1 MKESGSSMDKYYSY
15 LLNKRARDYSTEKT
29 STDFVSKD
37 IAKKVR
43 SIYSGMHEYSRTP
56 LVSLDKLS
64 EKVGVGNIWV
74 KDESYR
80 FGLNSFKSLGG
91 IYAIYR
97 TLEEMAGRK
106 ISISEIF
113 SKDFKKDIGEMTF
126 SAATDGN
133 HGLGVAWAA
142 MKLGQKAV
150 IYLPKGTATQRIEA
164 IKKTGAKA
172 VVIDGNY
179 DDAVEK
185 MARDGASEGWQVIS
199 DTAWEGYQNIPK
211 WIMQGYTVLFDEAME
226 EIKENGKDIPT
237 HIILQAG
244 VGSFSA
250 SGVGYFN
257 SIYGKKRPTSIIV
270 EPETASCFY
279 ESMEINDGTPHK
291 AKGDLKTI
299 MAGLSCG
306 VPNPIAWD
314 IHWDYSDVFVSCK
327 DELSALSMRVLG
339 NPLKG
344 DKRVISGESGAIG
357 LGVLMHIKN
366 DLEIGKDSNILL
378 ISTEGDTD
386 PKGYLD
392 VVWGG
397 KLESELPIYR
407 R

>member
-1 MKESGSSMDKYYSY
+1 MGNY
-15 LLNKRARDYSTEKT
+15 LDYIKNHRARDSSADKA
-29 STDFVSKD
+29 STDFVSQD
-37 IAKKVR
+37 VAKRVR
-43 SIYSGMHEYSRTP
+43 SIYSSMPEYYRTP
-56 LVSLDKLS
+56 LVSLEKLS
-64 EKVGVGNIWV
+64 EKIGVGKILV

-91 IYAIYR
+91 IYAIYK
-97 TLEEMAGRK
+97 TLEEMAGK
-106 ISISEIF
+106 NISISEIF
-113 SKDFKKDIGEMTF
+113 SPKFKETIGELTF

-133 HGLGVAWAA
+133 HGLGVAWAS

-150 IYLPKGTATQRIEA
+150 IYLPKGTVPQRIEA
-164 IKKTGAKA
+164 IRNTGAKA

-185 MARDGASEGWQVIS
+185 MARDGQNEGWHVIS
-199 DTAWEGYQNIPK
+199 DTAWEGYQDIPT

-226 EIKENGKDIPT
+226 EIKENGGDMPT

-257 SIYGKKRPTSIIV
+257 SIYGKKRPISIIV
-270 EPETASCFY
+270 EPDNAACFY
-279 ESMEINDGTPHK
+279 ESIQIDDGKPHR
-291 AKGDLKTI
+291 AKGDLSTI

-306 VPNPIAWD
+306 VPNPIAWN
-314 IHWDYSDVFVSCK
+314 IHLDYSDIFVSCR
-327 DELSALSMRVLG
+327 DELSALSMRILG

-344 DKRVISGESGAIG
+344 DKKVISGESGSIG

-366 DLEIGKDSNILL
+366 DLELGKDSEVLL

-397 KLESELPIYR
+397 KFPSELPI
-407 R
+407 

>member
-1 MKESGSSMDKYYSY
+1 LSESKYFSY
-15 LLNKRARDYSTEKT
+15 LLNERARDYSIKKS
-29 STDFVSKD
+29 STDFVSANV
-37 IAKKVR
+37 AKKIR
-43 SIYSGMHEYSRTP
+43 SIYSEMPEYKRTP
-56 LVSLDKLS
+56 LVPLDRLS
-64 EKVGVGNIWV
+64 ETISVGKIWV
-74 KDESYR
+74 KDESHR

-91 IYAIYR
+91 IYAIYKV
-97 TLEEMAGRK
+97 LEEIAGRK
-106 ISISEIF
+106 ISMPEIF
-113 SKDFKKDIGEMTF
+113 SPSFKEKIGDMTF

-150 IYLPKGTATQRIEA
+150 IYLPKGTVPQRIEA

-185 MARDGASEGWQVIS
+185 MARDGKKEDWQVIS
-199 DTAWEGYQNIPK
+199 DTAWEGYQDIPT
-211 WIMQGYTVLFDEAME
+211 WIMQGYTVLFDEAMD
-226 EIKENGKDIPT
+226 EIKENDEDMPT
-237 HIILQAG
+237 HKLLQAG

-257 SIYGKKRPTSIIV
+257 SILGKKRPVSIIV
-270 EPETASCFY
+270 EPDTASCFY
-279 ESMEINDGTPHK
+279 ESIQINDGKPHR
-291 AKGDLKTI
+291 AKGDLRTI

-344 DKRVISGESGAIG
+344 DKRIISGESGAIG
-357 LGVLMHIKN
+357 LGVLMHAKE
-366 DLEIGKDSNILL
+366 DLGIGKDSNVLL

-386 PKGYLD
+386 PKGYVD

-397 KLESELPIYR
+397 KLQSELPIW
-407 R
+407 

>member
-1 MKESGSSMDKYYSY
+1 MNKYYSY
-15 LLNKRARDYSTEKT
+15 LKNERARDYSEKKA
-29 STDFVSKD
+29 STDFVSHV

-43 SIYSGMHEYSRTP
+43 SIYSGMPEYDRTP

-64 EKVGVGNIWV
+64 QKIGVGKIWV

-97 TLEEMAGRK
+97 TLEEMAGRN

-113 SKDFKKDIGEMTF
+113 SISFKEKVGDLTF

-150 IYLPKGTATQRIEA
+150 IYLPKETVPQRIEA

-185 MARDGASEGWQVIS
+185 MARDGEKEGWQVIS
-199 DTAWEGYQNIPK
+199 DTAWEGYQNIPT

-226 EIKENGKDIPT
+226 KIKENDEGLPT

-257 SIYGKKRPTSIIV
+257 SLYGKNRPISIIV
-270 EPETASCFY
+270 EPEAASCFY
-279 ESMEINDGTPHK
+279 ESIEINDGKPHR
-291 AKGDLKTI
+291 AKGDLRTI

-344 DKRVISGESGAIG
+344 DKKIISGESGAIG
-357 LGVLMHIKN
+357 LGVLMTIKD
-366 DLEIGKDSNILL
+366 DLEIGKDSNVLL

-397 KLESELPIYR
+397 KLPLDIPIQ
-407 R
+407 

>member
-1 MKESGSSMDKYYSY
+1 MSSY
-15 LLNKRARDYSTEKT
+15 LDYIENNRARDYSVKKA

-37 IAKKVR
+37 VAKKVR
-43 SIYSGMHEYSRTP
+43 SVYSDMREYNRTP
-56 LVSLDKLS
+56 LVSLEKLS
-64 EKVGVGNIWV
+64 GKIGVGKILV
-74 KDESYR
+74 KDESHR

-91 IYAIYR
+91 IYAIYK
-97 TLEEMAGRK
+97 TLEEMAGK
-106 ISISEIF
+106 NISISEIF
-113 SKDFKKDIGEMTF
+113 STKFKETVGELTF

-133 HGLGVAWAA
+133 HGLGVAWAS
-142 MKLGQKAV
+142 MNLGQKAV
-150 IYLPKGTATQRIEA
+150 IYLPKGTVPQRIEA

-185 MARDGASEGWQVIS
+185 MARDGEKEGWHVIS
-199 DTAWEGYQNIPK
+199 DTAWEGYQDIPT
-211 WIMQGYTVLFDEAME
+211 WIMQGYTVLFDEAIE
-226 EIKENGKDIPT
+226 EIKENGGDMPT

-250 SGVGYFN
+250 SGVGLFN
-257 SIYGKKRPTSIIV
+257 SIYGKKRPISIIV
-270 EPETASCFY
+270 EPDNAACFF
-279 ESMEINDGTPHK
+279 ESIQINDGKAHR
-291 AKGDLKTI
+291 AKGDLSTI

-314 IHWDYSDVFVSCK
+314 IHLDYSDIFVSCR
-327 DELSALSMRVLG
+327 DELSALSMRILG
-339 NPLKG
+339 NPLRG
-344 DKRVISGESGAIG
+344 DKKVISGESGAIG

-366 DLEIGKDSNILL
+366 ELEIGKDSEVLL

-397 KLESELPIYR
+397 KFPSKLPI
-407 R
+407 

>member
-1 MKESGSSMDKYYSY
+1 MSDYLSY
-15 LLNKRARDYSTEKT
+15 ILNERARNYSVKKT
-29 STDFVSKD
+29 STDFVSID
-37 IAKKVR
+37 VAKKLR
-43 SIYSGMHEYSRTP
+43 SIYSGMPEYFRTP
-56 LVSLDKLS
+56 LVSLEKLS
-64 EKVGVGNIWV
+64 ETLGVGKIWV

-80 FGLNSFKSLGG
+80 FCLNSFKSLGG

-97 TLEEMAGRK
+97 TLEEMAGRS

-113 SKDFKKDIGEMTF
+113 SSSFKENVGELTF

-133 HGLGVAWAA
+133 HGLGVAWAS

-150 IYLPKGTATQRIEA
+150 IYLPKGTVPQRIEA
-164 IKKTGAKA
+164 IRKTGAKA

-185 MARDGASEGWQVIS
+185 MARDGENEGWQVIS
-199 DTAWEGYQNIPK
+199 DTAWEGYQDIPR

-226 EIKENGKDIPT
+226 EINENGFDMPT

-257 SIYGKKRPTSIIV
+257 SIYGKKRPISIIV
-270 EPETASCFY
+270 EPDNAACFY
-279 ESMEINDGTPHK
+279 ESIQINDGKPHR
-291 AKGDLKTI
+291 ARGDLSTI

-314 IHWDYSDVFVSCK
+314 IHLDYSDVFVSCK

-344 DKRVISGESGAIG
+344 DKRIVSGESGAIG
-357 LGVLMHIKN
+357 LGVLMHIKK
-366 DLEIGKDSNILL
+366 DLEIGKDSEILL

-397 KLESELPIYR
+397 KLPSELSI
-407 R
+407 

>member
-1 MKESGSSMDKYYSY
+1 MGDYLSY
-15 LLNKRARDYSTEKT
+15 IINEQARNYSTGKA
-29 STDFVSKD
+29 STDFVSSD
-37 IAKKVR
+37 VAKKIR
-43 SIYSGMHEYSRTP
+43 SVYSGMKEYQRTP
-56 LVSLDKLS
+56 LISLEKLS
-64 EKVGVGNIWV
+64 EKLGVGKIWV

-97 TLEEMAGRK
+97 TLEEMAGK
-106 ISISEIF
+106 SISISDIF
-113 SKDFKKDIGEMTF
+113 SPSFKENVGELTF

-133 HGLGVAWAA
+133 HGLGVAWAS

-150 IYLPKGTATQRIEA
+150 IYLPKGTVPQRIEA
-164 IKKTGAKA
+164 IRKTGAKA

-185 MARDGASEGWQVIS
+185 MARDGQNEGWQVIS
-199 DTAWEGYQNIPK
+199 DTAWEGYQDIPR
-211 WIMQGYTVLFDEAME
+211 WIMQGYTVLFDEVME
-226 EIKENGKDIPT
+226 EIKEKGSDVPT
-237 HIILQAG
+237 HMILQAG

-257 SIYGKKRPTSIIV
+257 STYGKKRPVSIIV
-270 EPETASCFY
+270 EPDNAACFY
-279 ESMEINDGTPHK
+279 ESIQINDGKPHR
-291 AKGDLKTI
+291 AKGDLSTI

-314 IHWDYSDVFVSCK
+314 IHRDYSDVFVSCR

-344 DKRVISGESGAIG
+344 DKKVISGESGAIG
-357 LGVLMHIKN
+357 LGVLMHIKK
-366 DLEIGKDSNILL
+366 DLEIEKDSEILL

-386 PKGYLD
+386 PKGYRD

-397 KLESELPIYR
+397 KLPSKLPIWSEL
-407 R
+407 

>member
-1 MKESGSSMDKYYSY
+1 MSDYLSY
-15 LLNKRARDYSTEKT
+15 LKNERARDYSIEKT
-29 STDFVSKD
+29 STDFVSID
-37 IAKKVR
+37 VAKKLR
-43 SIYSGMHEYSRTP
+43 SIYSGMPEYHRTP
-56 LVSLDKLS
+56 LVPLEKLS
-64 EKVGVGNIWV
+64 EKLGVGKILV

-91 IYAIYR
+91 IYAIYKS
-97 TLEEMAGRK
+97 LEKMAGRN

-113 SKDFKKDIGEMTF
+113 SPSFKEGIGELTF

-133 HGLGVAWAA
+133 HGLGVAWAS

-150 IYLPKGTATQRIEA
+150 IYLPKGTVPQRIEA
-164 IKKTGAKA
+164 IRKTGAKA
-172 VVIDGNY
+172 IVIDGNY

-185 MARDGASEGWQVIS
+185 MARDGEKEGWQVIS
-199 DTAWEGYQNIPK
+199 DTAWEGYQDIPR

-226 EIKENGKDIPT
+226 EIKENGGDMPT

-257 SIYGKKRPTSIIV
+257 SIYGKKRPLSIIV
-270 EPETASCFY
+270 EPDNAACFY
-279 ESMEINDGTPHK
+279 ESIQINDGNPHR
-291 AKGDLKTI
+291 AKGDLSTI

-314 IHWDYSDVFVSCK
+314 IHRDYSDVFVSCK
-327 DELSALSMRVLG
+327 DELSALSMRALG

-344 DKRVISGESGAIG
+344 DRRIVSGESGAIG
-357 LGVLMHIKN
+357 LGVLMHIKK
-366 DLEIGKDSNILL
+366 DLEIGKDSEILL

-386 PKGYLD
+386 PKNYLD
-392 VVWGG
+392 IVWGG
-397 KLESELPIYR
+397 KLPSRVPI
-407 R
+407 

>member
-1 MKESGSSMDKYYSY
+1 MNNYLSY
-15 LLNKRARDYSTEKT
+15 LKNERARDYSIEKT
-29 STDFVSKD
+29 STDFVSID
-37 IAKKVR
+37 VAKKLR
-43 SIYSGMHEYSRTP
+43 SIYSGMPEYQRTP
-56 LVSLDKLS
+56 LVSLEKLS
-64 EKVGVGNIWV
+64 EKLGVGKIWV

-91 IYAIYR
+91 IYAIYKS
-97 TLEEMAGRK
+97 LEKMASRN

-113 SKDFKKDIGEMTF
+113 SPSFKEGIGELTF

-133 HGLGVAWAA
+133 HGLGVAWAS

-150 IYLPKGTATQRIEA
+150 IYLPKGTVPQRIEA

-172 VVIDGNY
+172 VVIEGNY

-185 MARDGASEGWQVIS
+185 MARNGEKEGWQVIS
-199 DTAWEGYQNIPK
+199 DTAWQGYQDIPM

-226 EIKENGKDIPT
+226 EIKESGGCMPT

-257 SIYGKKRPTSIIV
+257 SIYGKKRPVSIIV
-270 EPETASCFY
+270 EPDNAACFY
-279 ESMEINDGTPHK
+279 ESIQINDGNPHR
-291 AKGDLKTI
+291 AKGDLSTI

-314 IHWDYSDVFVSCK
+314 IHRDYSDVFVSCK
-327 DELSALSMRVLG
+327 DELSALSMRALG
-339 NPLKG
+339 NPLNG
-344 DKRVISGESGAIG
+344 DKRIVSGESGAIG
-357 LGVLMHIKN
+357 LGVLMHIKK
-366 DLEIGKDSNILL
+366 DLEIGKDSEILL

-386 PKGYLD
+386 PKNYLD
-392 VVWGG
+392 IVWGG
-397 KLESELPIYR
+397 KLPSRVPI
-407 R
+407 

>member
-1 MKESGSSMDKYYSY
+1 MSSY
-15 LLNKRARDYSTEKT
+15 LDYIKNNRARDYSVKKA
-29 STDFVSKD
+29 STDFVSQD
-37 IAKKVR
+37 VAKKVR
-43 SIYSGMHEYSRTP
+43 SIYSGMHEYDRTP
-56 LVSLDKLS
+56 LVSLEKLS
-64 EKVGVGNIWV
+64 GKIGVGKILV

-91 IYAIYR
+91 VYAIYK
-97 TLEEMAGRK
+97 TLEEIAGK
-106 ISISEIF
+106 NISISEIF
-113 SKDFKKDIGEMTF
+113 SPQFKETIGELTF

-133 HGLGVAWAA
+133 HGLGVAWAS
-142 MKLGQKAV
+142 MNLGQKAV
-150 IYLPKGTATQRIEA
+150 IYLPKGTVPQRIEA

-185 MARDGASEGWQVIS
+185 MARDGENEGWQVIS
-199 DTAWEGYQNIPK
+199 DTAWEGYQDIPT

-226 EIKENGKDIPT
+226 EIKENGGDMPT

-257 SIYGKKRPTSIIV
+257 SIYGKKRPISIIV
-270 EPETASCFY
+270 EPDNAACFY
-279 ESMEINDGTPHK
+279 ESMQINDGKPHR
-291 AKGDLKTI
+291 AKGDLSTI

-314 IHWDYSDVFVSCK
+314 IHLDYSDVFVSCR
-327 DELSALSMRVLG
+327 DELSALSMRSLG

-344 DKRVISGESGAIG
+344 DKKVISGESGAIG
-357 LGVLMHIKN
+357 LGVLMYIKN
-366 DLEIGKDSNILL
+366 DLEIGKDSEVLL

-397 KLESELPIYR
+397 KLPSELPI
-407 R
+407 

>member
-1 MKESGSSMDKYYSY
+1 MSEYLSY
-15 LLNKRARDYSTEKT
+15 IINERSRDYSIEKT
-29 STDFVSKD
+29 STDFVSID
-37 IAKKVR
+37 VAKKLR
-43 SIYSGMHEYSRTP
+43 SIYSGMPEYRRTP
-56 LVSLDKLS
+56 LVSLEKLS
-64 EKVGVGNIWV
+64 ETLGVGRIWV

-97 TLEEMAGRK
+97 TLEEMAGRS

-113 SKDFKKDIGEMTF
+113 SPSFKENVGELTF

-133 HGLGVAWAA
+133 HGLGVAWAS

-150 IYLPKGTATQRIEA
+150 IYLPKGTVPQRIEA
-164 IKKTGAKA
+164 IRKTGAKA

-185 MARDGASEGWQVIS
+185 MARDGENEGWQVIS
-199 DTAWEGYQNIPK
+199 DTAWEGYQDIPR

-226 EIKENGKDIPT
+226 EIKENGSDMPT

-257 SIYGKKRPTSIIV
+257 SIYGKNRPVSIIV
-270 EPETASCFY
+270 EPDNAACFY
-279 ESMEINDGTPHK
+279 ESIQINDGIPHR
-291 AKGDLKTI
+291 AKGDLSTI

-306 VPNPIAWD
+306 VPNPVAWD
-314 IHWDYSDVFVSCK
+314 IHLDYSDVFVSCK
-327 DELSALSMRVLG
+327 DELSALSMRALG

-344 DKRVISGESGAIG
+344 DKKVISGESGAIG
-357 LGVLMHIKN
+357 LGVLMHIKK
-366 DLEIGKDSNILL
+366 DLEIGKDSEILL

-397 KLESELPIYR
+397 KLSSQLPI
-407 R
+407 

>member
-1 MKESGSSMDKYYSY
+1 MGDY
-15 LLNKRARDYSTEKT
+15 LSFIINERARNYSIGKA
-29 STDFVSKD
+29 STDFVSSD
-37 IAKKVR
+37 VAKKIR
-43 SIYSGMHEYSRTP
+43 SVYSDMKEYQRTP
-56 LVSLDKLS
+56 LVSLEKLS
-64 EKVGVGNIWV
+64 QKIGVSKIWV

-97 TLEEMAGRK
+97 TLEEMAGES
-106 ISISEIF
+106 ISISDIF
-113 SKDFKKDIGEMTF
+113 SPSFKENVGELTF

-133 HGLGVAWAA
+133 HGLGVAWAS

-150 IYLPKGTATQRIEA
+150 IYLPKGTAPQRIEA
-164 IKKTGAKA
+164 IRKTGAKA
-172 VVIDGNY
+172 VVIEGNY

-185 MARDGASEGWQVIS
+185 MARDGENEGWQVIS
-199 DTAWEGYQNIPK
+199 DTGWEDYQDIPR

-226 EIKENGKDIPT
+226 EIKEKSGDMPT

-257 SIYGKKRPTSIIV
+257 SIYGKKRPVSIIV
-270 EPETASCFY
+270 EPDNAACFY
-279 ESMEINDGTPHK
+279 ESIQINDGKPHR
-291 AKGDLKTI
+291 AKGDLSTI

-306 VPNPIAWD
+306 VPNPIAWN
-314 IHWDYSDVFVSCK
+314 IHLDYSDVFVSCK
-327 DELSALSMRVLG
+327 DELSALSMRTLG
-339 NPLKG
+339 NPLNG
-344 DKRVISGESGAIG
+344 DKKIISGESGAIG
-357 LGVLMHIKN
+357 LGVLMHIKK
-366 DLEIGKDSNILL
+366 DLEIGKDSEILL

-397 KLESELPIYR
+397 KLPSRLPI
-407 R
+407 

>member
-1 MKESGSSMDKYYSY
+1 MSSY
-15 LLNKRARDYSTEKT
+15 LDYIKNNRARDYSVKKA
-29 STDFVSKD
+29 STDFVSQD
-37 IAKKVR
+37 VAKKVR
-43 SIYSGMHEYSRTP
+43 SIYSGMHEYDRTP
-56 LVSLDKLS
+56 LVSLEKLS
-64 EKVGVGNIWV
+64 EKIGVGKILV

-91 IYAIYR
+91 VYAIYK
-97 TLEEMAGRK
+97 TLEEIAGK
-106 ISISEIF
+106 NISISEIF
-113 SKDFKKDIGEMTF
+113 SPQFKETIGELTF

-133 HGLGVAWAA
+133 HGLGVAWAS
-142 MKLGQKAV
+142 MNLGQKAV
-150 IYLPKGTATQRIEA
+150 IYLPKGTVPQRIEA

-185 MARDGASEGWQVIS
+185 MARDGENEGWQVIS
-199 DTAWEGYQNIPK
+199 DTAWEGYQDIPT

-226 EIKENGKDIPT
+226 EIKENGGDMPT

-257 SIYGKKRPTSIIV
+257 SIYGKKRPISIIV
-270 EPETASCFY
+270 EPDNAACFY
-279 ESMEINDGTPHK
+279 ESMQINDGKPHR
-291 AKGDLKTI
+291 AKGDLSTI

-314 IHWDYSDVFVSCK
+314 IHLDYSDVFVSCR
-327 DELSALSMRVLG
+327 DELSALSMRSLG

-344 DKRVISGESGAIG
+344 DKKVISGESGAIG

-366 DLEIGKDSNILL
+366 DLEIGKDSEVLL

-397 KLESELPIYR
+397 KLPSELPI
-407 R
+407 

>member
-1 MKESGSSMDKYYSY
+1 MSSY
-15 LLNKRARDYSTEKT
+15 LDYIKNNRARDYSVKKA
-29 STDFVSKD
+29 STDFVSQD
-37 IAKKVR
+37 VAKKVR
-43 SIYSGMHEYSRTP
+43 SIYSGMHEYDRTP
-56 LVSLDKLS
+56 LVSLEKLS
-64 EKVGVGNIWV
+64 EKIGVGKILV

-91 IYAIYR
+91 IYAIYK
-97 TLEEMAGRK
+97 TLEEMAGK
-106 ISISEIF
+106 NISISEIF
-113 SKDFKKDIGEMTF
+113 SPQFKETIGELTF

-133 HGLGVAWAA
+133 HGLGVAWAS
-142 MKLGQKAV
+142 MNLGQKAV
-150 IYLPKGTATQRIEA
+150 IYLPKGTVPQRIEA

-185 MARDGASEGWQVIS
+185 MARDGENEGWQVIS
-199 DTAWEGYQNIPK
+199 DTAWEGYQDIPT

-226 EIKENGKDIPT
+226 EIKENGGDMPT

-257 SIYGKKRPTSIIV
+257 SIYGKKRPISIIV
-270 EPETASCFY
+270 EPDNAACFY
-279 ESMEINDGTPHK
+279 ESMQINDGKPHR
-291 AKGDLKTI
+291 AKGDLSTI

-314 IHWDYSDVFVSCK
+314 IHLDYSDVFVSCR
-327 DELSALSMRVLG
+327 DELSALSMRSLG

-344 DKRVISGESGAIG
+344 DKKVISGESGAIG

-366 DLEIGKDSNILL
+366 DLEIGKDSEVLL

-397 KLESELPIYR
+397 KLPSELPI
-407 R
+407 

>member
-1 MKESGSSMDKYYSY
+1 MSSY
-15 LLNKRARDYSTEKT
+15 LEYIKNNRARDYSVKKA
-29 STDFVSKD
+29 STDFVSQD
-37 IAKKVR
+37 VAKKVR
-43 SIYSGMHEYSRTP
+43 SIYSGMHEYDRTP
-56 LVSLDKLS
+56 LVSLEKLS
-64 EKVGVGNIWV
+64 EKIGVGKILV

-91 IYAIYR
+91 VYAIYK
-97 TLEEMAGRK
+97 TLEEIAGK
-106 ISISEIF
+106 NISISEIF
-113 SKDFKKDIGEMTF
+113 SPQFKETIGELTF

-133 HGLGVAWAA
+133 HGLGVAWAS
-142 MKLGQKAV
+142 MNLGQKAV
-150 IYLPKGTATQRIEA
+150 IYLPKGTVPQRIEA

-185 MARDGASEGWQVIS
+185 MARDGENEGWQVIS
-199 DTAWEGYQNIPK
+199 DTAWEGYQDIPT

-226 EIKENGKDIPT
+226 EIKENGGDMPT

-257 SIYGKKRPTSIIV
+257 SIYGKKRPISIIV
-270 EPETASCFY
+270 EPDNAACFY
-279 ESMEINDGTPHK
+279 ESMQINDGKPHR
-291 AKGDLKTI
+291 AKGDLSTI

-314 IHWDYSDVFVSCK
+314 IHLDYSDVFVSCR
-327 DELSALSMRVLG
+327 DELSALSMRSLG

-344 DKRVISGESGAIG
+344 DKKVISGESGAIG

-366 DLEIGKDSNILL
+366 DLEIGKDSEVLL

-397 KLESELPIYR
+397 KLPSELPI
-407 R
+407 

>member
-1 MKESGSSMDKYYSY
+1 MKGSESSMSDYLSY
-15 LLNKRARDYSTEKT
+15 IINERARDYSIEKA
-29 STDFVSKD
+29 STDFVSID
-37 IAKKVR
+37 VAKKLR
-43 SIYSGMHEYSRTP
+43 SIYSGMPEYRRTP
-56 LVSLDKLS
+56 LVSLEKLS
-64 EKVGVGNIWV
+64 EKLSVGKIWV

-97 TLEEMAGRK
+97 TLENMAGRS

-113 SKDFKKDIGEMTF
+113 SPSFKENVGELTF

-133 HGLGVAWAA
+133 HGLGIAWAS

-150 IYLPKGTATQRIEA
+150 IYLPKGTVPQRIEA
-164 IKKTGAKA
+164 IRKTGAKA

-185 MARDGASEGWQVIS
+185 MARDGENEGWQVIS
-199 DTAWEGYQNIPK
+199 DTAWKGYQDIPT

-226 EIKENGKDIPT
+226 EIKENGCDMPT

-257 SIYGKKRPTSIIV
+257 SIYGKKRPVSIIV
-270 EPETASCFY
+270 EPDNAACFY
-279 ESMEINDGTPHK
+279 ESIKINDGNPHR
-291 AKGDLKTI
+291 AKGDLSTI

-306 VPNPIAWD
+306 VPNPIAWS
-314 IHWDYSDVFVSCK
+314 IHLDYSDVFVSSR
-327 DELSALSMRVLG
+327 DELSALSMRTLG

-344 DKRVISGESGAIG
+344 DKKIISGESGAIG
-357 LGVLMHIKN
+357 LGVLMHIKK
-366 DLEIGKDSNILL
+366 DLEIGKDSEILL

-397 KLESELPIYR
+397 KLSSELPI
-407 R
+407 

>member
-1 MKESGSSMDKYYSY
+1 MSEYLSY
-15 LLNKRARDYSTEKT
+15 IINERSRDYSIEKT
-29 STDFVSKD
+29 STDFVSID
-37 IAKKVR
+37 VAKKLR
-43 SIYSGMHEYSRTP
+43 SIYSGMPEYRRTP
-56 LVSLDKLS
+56 LVSLEKLS
-64 EKVGVGNIWV
+64 ETLGVGKIWV

-97 TLEEMAGRK
+97 TLEEMAGRG

-113 SKDFKKDIGEMTF
+113 SPSFKENLGELTF

-133 HGLGVAWAA
+133 HGLGVAWAS

-150 IYLPKGTATQRIEA
+150 IYLPKGTVPQRIEA
-164 IKKTGAKA
+164 IRKTGAKA
-172 VVIDGNY
+172 FVIDGNY

-185 MARDGASEGWQVIS
+185 MARDGENEGWQVIS
-199 DTAWEGYQNIPK
+199 DTAWEGYQDIPR

-226 EIKENGKDIPT
+226 EIKENGGDMPT

-257 SIYGKKRPTSIIV
+257 SIYGKKRPVSIIV
-270 EPETASCFY
+270 EPDNAACFY
-279 ESMEINDGTPHK
+279 ESIQINDGIPHR
-291 AKGDLKTI
+291 AKGDLSTI

-314 IHWDYSDVFVSCK
+314 IHLDYSDVFVSCK

-344 DKRVISGESGAIG
+344 DKKVISGESGAIG
-357 LGVLMHIKN
+357 LGVLMHIKK
-366 DLEIGKDSNILL
+366 DLEIGKDSEILL

-397 KLESELPIYR
+397 KLSSELPI
-407 R
+407 

>member
-1 MKESGSSMDKYYSY
+1 MSSY
-15 LLNKRARDYSTEKT
+15 LEYIKNNRARDYSVKKA
-29 STDFVSKD
+29 STDFVSQD
-37 IAKKVR
+37 VAKKVR
-43 SIYSGMHEYSRTP
+43 SIYFGMHEYDRTP
-56 LVSLDKLS
+56 LVSLEKFS
-64 EKVGVGNIWV
+64 EKIGVGKILV

-91 IYAIYR
+91 IYAIYK
-97 TLEEMAGRK
+97 TLEEMAGK
-106 ISISEIF
+106 NISISEIF
-113 SKDFKKDIGEMTF
+113 SPQFKETIGELTF

-133 HGLGVAWAA
+133 HGLGVAWAS
-142 MKLGQKAV
+142 MNLGQKAV
-150 IYLPKGTATQRIEA
+150 IYLPKGTVPQRIEA

-185 MARDGASEGWQVIS
+185 MARDGENEGWQVIS
-199 DTAWEGYQNIPK
+199 DTAWEGYQDIPT

-226 EIKENGKDIPT
+226 EIKENGGDMPT

-257 SIYGKKRPTSIIV
+257 SIYGKKRPISIIV
-270 EPETASCFY
+270 EPDNAACFY
-279 ESMEINDGTPHK
+279 ESMQINDGKPHR
-291 AKGDLKTI
+291 AKGDLSTI

-314 IHWDYSDVFVSCK
+314 IHLDYSDVFVSCR
-327 DELSALSMRVLG
+327 DELSALSMRSLG

-344 DKRVISGESGAIG
+344 DKKVISGESGAIG

-366 DLEIGKDSNILL
+366 DLEIGKDSEVLL

-397 KLESELPIYR
+397 KLPSELPI
-407 R
+407 

>member
-1 MKESGSSMDKYYSY
+1 MSNY
-15 LLNKRARDYSTEKT
+15 LDFIKNERARDYSNKKV
-29 STDFVSKD
+29 STDFVSQD
-37 IAKKVR
+37 VAKKVR
-43 SIYSGMHEYSRTP
+43 SIYSEMQEYQKTP
-56 LVSLDKLS
+56 LVSLENLSKKL
-64 EKVGVGNIWV
+64 GVGKIWV

-97 TLEEMAGRK
+97 TLEEMAGRD
-106 ISISEIF
+106 ISIAEIF
-113 SKDFKKDIGEMTF
+113 SPYFKKTVGELTF

-133 HGLGVAWAA
+133 HGLGVAWAS

-150 IYLPKGTATQRIEA
+150 IYLPKGTVPQRIEA
-164 IKKTGAKA
+164 IKNTGAKA

-185 MARDGASEGWQVIS
+185 MARDGEKEGWQVIS
-199 DTAWEGYQNIPK
+199 DTAWEGYQDIPT
-211 WIMQGYTVLFDEAME
+211 WIMQGYTVLFHEAVE
-226 EIKENGKDIPT
+226 QIKQSGGDKPT

-257 SIYGKKRPTSIIV
+257 SIYGKERPISIIV
-270 EPETASCFY
+270 EPDNAACFY
-279 ESMEINDGTPHK
+279 ESIQINDGKPHR
-291 AKGDLKTI
+291 AKGDLSTI

-314 IHWDYSDVFVSCK
+314 IHFDYSDVFVSCR

-344 DKRVISGESGAIG
+344 DKKVISGESGAIG

-366 DLEIGKDSNILL
+366 ELEIGKDSEVLL

-397 KLESELPIYR
+397 KFPSELPIM
-407 R
+407 

>member
-1 MKESGSSMDKYYSY
+1 MSSY
-15 LLNKRARDYSTEKT
+15 LEYIKNNRARDYSVKKA
-29 STDFVSKD
+29 STDFVSQD
-37 IAKKVR
+37 VAKKVR
-43 SIYSGMHEYSRTP
+43 SIYSGMHEYDRTP
-56 LVSLDKLS
+56 LVSLEKLS
-64 EKVGVGNIWV
+64 EKIGVGKILV

-91 IYAIYR
+91 VYAIYK
-97 TLEEMAGRK
+97 TLEEMAGK
-106 ISISEIF
+106 NISISEIF
-113 SKDFKKDIGEMTF
+113 SPQFKETIGELTF

-133 HGLGVAWAA
+133 HGLGVAWAS
-142 MKLGQKAV
+142 MNLGQKAV
-150 IYLPKGTATQRIEA
+150 IYLPKGTVPQRIEA

-185 MARDGASEGWQVIS
+185 MARDGENEGWQVIS
-199 DTAWEGYQNIPK
+199 DTAWEGYQDIPT

-226 EIKENGKDIPT
+226 EIKENGGDMPT

-257 SIYGKKRPTSIIV
+257 SIYGKKRPISIIV
-270 EPETASCFY
+270 EPDNAACFY
-279 ESMEINDGTPHK
+279 ESMQINDGKPHR
-291 AKGDLKTI
+291 AKGDLSTI

-314 IHWDYSDVFVSCK
+314 IHLDYSDVFVSCR
-327 DELSALSMRVLG
+327 DELSALSMRILG

-344 DKRVISGESGAIG
+344 DKKVISGESGAIG

-366 DLEIGKDSNILL
+366 DLEI
-378 ISTEGDTD
+378 
-386 PKGYLD
+386 
-392 VVWGG
+392 
-397 KLESELPIYR
+397 
-407 R
+407 

>member
-1 MKESGSSMDKYYSY
+1 MGSY
-15 LLNKRARDYSTEKT
+15 LEYIENNKARDYSVKKA

-43 SIYSGMHEYSRTP
+43 SIYSDMPEYNSTP
-56 LVSLDKLS
+56 LVSLEKLS
-64 EKVGVGNIWV
+64 EKIGVGKILI

-91 IYAIYR
+91 IYAIYK
-97 TLEEMAGRK
+97 TLEEMAGK
-106 ISISEIF
+106 NVSISEIF
-113 SKDFKKDIGEMTF
+113 SPQFKESVGELTF

-133 HGLGVAWAA
+133 HGLGVAWAS

-150 IYLPKGTATQRIEA
+150 IYLPKGTVPRRIEA
-164 IKKTGAKA
+164 IRKTGAKA

-185 MARDGASEGWQVIS
+185 MARDGEKEGWHVIS
-199 DTAWEGYQNIPK
+199 DTAWEGYQDIPT
-211 WIMQGYTVLFDEAME
+211 WIMQGYTVLFDEAIE
-226 EIKENGKDIPT
+226 EIKENGGDMPT

-257 SIYGKKRPTSIIV
+257 SIYGKKRPISIIV
-270 EPETASCFY
+270 EPDNAACFY
-279 ESMEINDGTPHK
+279 ESIQINDGKPHR
-291 AKGDLKTI
+291 AKGDLSTI

-314 IHWDYSDVFVSCK
+314 IHLDYSDVFVSCK
-327 DELSALSMRVLG
+327 DELSALSMRALG

-344 DKRVISGESGAIG
+344 DKKVISGESGAIG
-357 LGVLMHIKN
+357 LGVLMHTKN
-366 DLEIGKDSNILL
+366 DLEIGKDSEVLL

-386 PKGYLD
+386 LKGYLD

-397 KLESELPIYR
+397 KLPSKLPI
-407 R
+407 

>member
-1 MKESGSSMDKYYSY
+1 MSEYLSY
-15 LLNKRARDYSTEKT
+15 IINDRARDYSIKKT
-29 STDFVSKD
+29 STDFISVD
-37 IAKKVR
+37 VAKKLR
-43 SIYSGMHEYSRTP
+43 SIYSGMPEYQRTP
-56 LVSLDKLS
+56 IVPLEKLS
-64 EKVGVGNIWV
+64 EKIGVGKIWV
-74 KDESYR
+74 KDESHR
-80 FGLNSFKSLGG
+80 FGLNSFKPLGS

-97 TLEEMAGRK
+97 TLEEMAGRS

-113 SKDFKKDIGEMTF
+113 SPSFKENVGELTF

-133 HGLGVAWAA
+133 HGLGIAWAS

-150 IYLPKGTATQRIEA
+150 IYLPKGTVPQRIEA
-164 IKKTGAKA
+164 IRKTGAKA

-185 MARDGASEGWQVIS
+185 MARDGENEGWHVIS
-199 DTAWEGYQNIPK
+199 DTAWEGYQEIPTL
-211 WIMQGYTVLFDEAME
+211 IMQGYTVLFDEAME
-226 EIKENGKDIPT
+226 EIKESGGCMPT

-257 SIYGKKRPTSIIV
+257 SIYGKKRPVSIIV
-270 EPETASCFY
+270 EPDNAACFY
-279 ESMEINDGTPHK
+279 ESIEINDGKPHR
-291 AKGDLKTI
+291 AKGNLSTI

-306 VPNPIAWD
+306 VPNPIAWN
-314 IHWDYSDVFVSCK
+314 IHRDYSDIFVSCK
-327 DELSALSMRVLG
+327 DELSALSMRALG

-357 LGVLMHIKN
+357 LGVLMHIKK
-366 DLEIGKDSNILL
+366 DLEIGKDSEILL
-378 ISTEGDTD
+378 VSTEGNTD

-397 KLESELPIYR
+397 KLPSELPI
-407 R
+407 

>member
-1 MKESGSSMDKYYSY
+1 MNVSSY
-15 LLNKRARDYSTEKT
+15 LDYIKNNRARDYSVKKA
-29 STDFVSKD
+29 STDFVSQD
-37 IAKKVR
+37 VAKKVR
-43 SIYSGMHEYSRTP
+43 SIYSGMHEYDRTP
-56 LVSLDKLS
+56 LVSLEKLS
-64 EKVGVGNIWV
+64 GKIGVGKILV

-91 IYAIYR
+91 VYAIYK
-97 TLEEMAGRK
+97 TLEEIAGK
-106 ISISEIF
+106 NISISEIF
-113 SKDFKKDIGEMTF
+113 SPQFKETIGELTF

-133 HGLGVAWAA
+133 HGLGVAWAS
-142 MKLGQKAV
+142 MNLGQKAV
-150 IYLPKGTATQRIEA
+150 IYLPKGTVPQRIEA

-185 MARDGASEGWQVIS
+185 MARDGENEGWQVIS
-199 DTAWEGYQNIPK
+199 DTAWEGYQDIPT

-226 EIKENGKDIPT
+226 EIKENGGDMPT

-257 SIYGKKRPTSIIV
+257 SIYGKKRPISIIV
-270 EPETASCFY
+270 EPDNAACFY
-279 ESMEINDGTPHK
+279 ESMQINDGKPHR
-291 AKGDLKTI
+291 AKGDLSTI

-314 IHWDYSDVFVSCK
+314 IHLDYSDVFVSCR
-327 DELSALSMRVLG
+327 DELSALSMRSLG

-344 DKRVISGESGAIG
+344 DKKVISGESGAIG
-357 LGVLMHIKN
+357 LGVLMYIKN
-366 DLEIGKDSNILL
+366 DLEIGKDSEVLL

-397 KLESELPIYR
+397 KLPSELPI
-407 R
+407 

>member
-1 MKESGSSMDKYYSY
+1 MNNYLSY
-15 LLNKRARDYSTEKT
+15 LKNERARDYSIEKT
-29 STDFVSKD
+29 STDFVSID
-37 IAKKVR
+37 VAKKLR
-43 SIYSGMHEYSRTP
+43 PIYSGMPEYRRTP

-64 EKVGVGNIWV
+64 EKLGVGKIWV

-91 IYAIYR
+91 IYAIYKS
-97 TLEEMAGRK
+97 LEKMASRN

-113 SKDFKKDIGEMTF
+113 SPSFKEGIGELTF

-133 HGLGVAWAA
+133 HGLGVAWAS

-150 IYLPKGTATQRIEA
+150 IYLPKGTVPQRIEA

-172 VVIDGNY
+172 VVIEGNY

-185 MARDGASEGWQVIS
+185 MARDGEKEGWQVIS
-199 DTAWEGYQNIPK
+199 DTAWQGYQDIPM

-226 EIKENGKDIPT
+226 EIKESGGCMPT

-257 SIYGKKRPTSIIV
+257 SIYGKKRPVSIIV
-270 EPETASCFY
+270 EPDNAACFY
-279 ESMEINDGTPHK
+279 ESIQINDGNPHR
-291 AKGDLKTI
+291 AKGDLSTI
-299 MAGLSCG
+299 MAGLSCR

-314 IHWDYSDVFVSCK
+314 IHRDYSDVFVSCK
-327 DELSALSMRVLG
+327 DELSALSMRALG
-339 NPLKG
+339 NPLNG
-344 DKRVISGESGAIG
+344 DKRIVSGESGAIG
-357 LGVLMHIKN
+357 LGVLMHIKK
-366 DLEIGKDSNILL
+366 DLEIGKDSEILL

-386 PKGYLD
+386 PKNYLD
-392 VVWGG
+392 IVWGG
-397 KLESELPIYR
+397 KLPSRVPI
-407 R
+407 